1 MGLGRPT
8 VYSEEIADEIL
19 RRLADGES
27 LTRICSEERMPARS
41 TVYFWR
47 SGRADAPPEFSDNY
61 AQAREAQ
68 AERYFD
74 EVLDLADGL
83 EGDHVSVSNEVT
95 NARRVRIDSRKWVL
109 ARMNRAKYGEKS
121 AHEISGPAGGEL
133 RFRWRDTPPVSSG
146 GDDDA

>member
-1 MGLGRPT
+1 MARPT
-8 VYSEEIADEIL
+8 VYSDESADEIL
-19 RRLADGES
+19 RRLTEGES
-27 LTRICSEERMPARS
+27 LTRICDDDHLPSRY
-41 TVYFWR
+41 TVFNWTL
-47 SGRADAPPEFSDNY
+47 GKGDAPESFFNDY

-146 GDDDA
+146 GDDV